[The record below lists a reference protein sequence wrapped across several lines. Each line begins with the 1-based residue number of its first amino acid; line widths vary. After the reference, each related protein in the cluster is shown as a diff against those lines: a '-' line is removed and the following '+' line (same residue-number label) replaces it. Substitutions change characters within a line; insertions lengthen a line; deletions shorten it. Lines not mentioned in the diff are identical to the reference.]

1 MVHGILKRIGAAM
14 VPALMIVCVFA
25 GVPASGARAADTI
38 KVGSFLAV
46 TGGASFLGDP
56 EKKTLEMYVDAINAD
71 GGIGGKPVELVLY
84 DSGTSAKEALTFVK
98 RLIEQDQVDVIVG
111 GTTTGETMAVINEV
125 EKAGVPFI
133 SLAGAGVIVD
143 PVKKWVFK
151 TPHTDR
157 LAVKKIFDDMK
168 ANGLTN
174 VAVLSGSGGF
184 DTSCRKNAQELAPEM
199 GMTIVA
205 DESHGKGDTDMTPQ
219 LTKIKNTEGVQAFL
233 YCGFGAPT
241 SIVAKNVK
249 QIGLAI
255 PHYQTHGSASMKFIQ
270 GADGAAEGA
279 RLPVAALLVVDQLP
293 DDHPQ
298 KEVAGAY
305 RDAYEKKYAESI
317 STFGGHAYDGLFIAV
332 QAIERA
338 GGTDKEKV
346 RAEIENTKN
355 FIGADGVF
363 NMSATDH
370 LGLDTSSFVMVEVKD
385 GNWKLLQ

>member
-1 MVHGILKRIGAAM
+1 MIRGIIVRAGAA
-14 VPALMIVCVFA
+14 VLPALMIGAMFA
-25 GVPASGARAADTI
+25 GSPQAADTV

-56 EKKTLEMYVDAINAD
+56 EKKTLEMYVDKINAD
-71 GGIGGKPVELVLY
+71 GGVNGKQVELVLY

-98 RLIEQDQVDVIVG
+98 RLIEQDQVDIIVG
-111 GTTTGETMAVINEV
+111 GTTTGETMAVIKEV
-125 EKAGVPFI
+125 QKAEIPFI

-168 ANGLTN
+168 ARGLTK
-174 VAVLSGSGGF
+174 VGVLSGSGGF
-184 DTSCRKNAQELAPEM
+184 DKSCRKNAQELAPEM

-219 LTKIKNTEGVQAFL
+219 LTKIKNSDGVQAFL

-241 SIVAKNVK
+241 SIVAKNYK
-249 QIGLAI
+249 QIDMGL
-255 PHYQTHGSASMKFIQ
+255 PHYQTHGSASMKFIK
-270 GADGAAEGA
+270 GADGAAEGT
-279 RLPVAALLVVDQLP
+279 RLPVAALLVVDQLA
-293 DDHPQ
+293 DGHPQ
-298 KEVAGAY
+298 KKVAAAY
-305 RDAYEKKYAESI
+305 RDAYEKKYGESI
-317 STFGGHAYDGLFIAV
+317 STFGGHAYDGLYIAV
-332 QAIERA
+332 QAMERA
-338 GGTDKEKV
+338 GGADKAKV

-355 FIGADGVF
+355 FVGADGIF
-363 NMSATDH
+363 NMSPTDH
-370 LGLDTSSFVMVEVKD
+370 LGLDTNSFVMVEVKD

>member
-1 MVHGILKRIGAAM
+1 MIGRMLVRLGRA
-14 VPALMIVCVFA
+14 VLPALMLC
-25 GVPASGARAADTI
+25 GATTATLQAAEPVKI
-38 KVGSFLAV
+38 GSFLAV

-71 GGIGGKPVELVLY
+71 GGINGQPVELILY
-84 DSGTSAKEALTFVK
+84 DSGTSAKQALTFVK
-98 RLIEQDQVDVIVG
+98 RLIEQDEVDVIVG
-111 GTTTGETMAVINEV
+111 GTTSGETMAVIREV
-125 EKAGVPFI
+125 EKAGIPFI

-157 LAVKKIFDDMK
+157 LAVQKIFDDMK
-168 ANGLTN
+168 ARGLTQ
-174 VAVLSGSGGF
+174 VALLSGSGGF
-184 DTSCRKNAQELAPEM
+184 DKSCRKNAQELAPEM

-219 LTKIKNTEGVQAFL
+219 LTKIKNTDGVQAFL

-241 SIVAKNVK
+241 SIVAKNVS
-249 QIGLAI
+249 QIGLTV

-298 KEVAGAY
+298 KQVATAY
-305 RDAYEKKYAESI
+305 RDAYEKKYGESV
-317 STFGGHAYDGLFIAV
+317 SAFGGHAYDGLYIVA
-332 QAIERA
+332 QAMERA
-338 GGTDKEKV
+338 GGTDKETV
-346 RAEIENTKN
+346 RTEIENTKN

-370 LGLDTSSFVMVEVKD
+370 LGLDTRSFVMVEVKD

>member
-1 MVHGILKRIGAAM
+1 MIRGFLARLGAVMMAALLIGVMFAAT
-14 VPALMIVCVFA
+14 P
-25 GVPASGARAADTI
+25 RAADDPI
-38 KVGSFLAV
+38 KIGSFLAV

-56 EKKTLEMYVDAINAD
+56 EKKTLEMYVEAINAD
-71 GGIGGKPVELVLY
+71 GGINDKPVELVLY
-84 DSGTSAKEALTFVK
+84 DSGSSAKEALTFVK

-125 EKAGVPFI
+125 EKAGIPFI

-157 LAVKKIFDDMK
+157 LAVRKIFDDMK
-168 ANGLTN
+168 ARGLTR
-174 VAVLSGSGGF
+174 VALLSGSGGF
-184 DTSCRKNAQELAPEM
+184 DQSCQKNAQELAPEM

-219 LTKIKNTEGVQAFL
+219 LTKIKNTDGVQAFL

-249 QIGLAI
+249 QIGLEI
-255 PHYQTHGSASMKFIQ
+255 PHYQTHGSASMKFIE
-270 GADGAAEGA
+270 GADGAADGA

-293 DDHPQ
+293 ADHPQ
-298 KEVAGAY
+298 KKVASAY
-305 RDAYEKKYAESI
+305 RDAYVKKYGESI
-317 STFGGHAYDGLFIAV
+317 STFGGHAYDGLFIAL

-338 GGTDKEKV
+338 GGTNKEKV

-363 NMSATDH
+363 NMSPTDH

>member
-1 MVHGILKRIGAAM
+1 MIREILIRLGAA
-14 VPALMIVCVFA
+14 VPAALMVLGVLA
-25 GVPASGARAADTI
+25 GTPHAADTV

-71 GGIGGKPVELVLY
+71 GGVGGKPVELILY
-84 DSGTSAKEALTFVK
+84 DSGSSAKEALTFVK
-98 RLIEQDQVDVIVG
+98 RLIQQDQVDVIIG
-111 GTTTGETMAVINEV
+111 GTTTGETMAVIKEV
-125 EKAGVPFI
+125 EAAGVPFI

-157 LAVKKIFDDMK
+157 LAVRKIFDDMK
-168 ANGLTN
+168 ANGITKVGL
-174 VAVLSGSGGF
+174 LSGSGGF
-184 DTSCRKNAQELAPEM
+184 DQSCHTNAVELAPEM

-219 LTKIKNTEGVQAFL
+219 LTKIKNADGVQAFL

-249 QIGLAI
+249 QIGMAI
-255 PHYQTHGSASMKFIQ
+255 PHYQTHGSASMKFIE

-279 RLPVAALLVVDQLP
+279 RLPVAALLVVDQLA

-298 KEVAGAY
+298 KKVATAY
-305 RDAYEKKYAESI
+305 RDAYEKKYGESI

-332 QAIERA
+332 QAMERA

-346 RAEIENTKN
+346 RAEIENTTN
-355 FIGADGVF
+355 FIGADGIF

-370 LGLDTSSFVMVEVKD
+370 LGLDTNSFVMVEVKD
-385 GNWKLLQ
+385 GNWKLLP

>member
-1 MVHGILKRIGAAM
+1 MIRGFLKRLGCAM
-14 VPALMIVCVFA
+14 LPALMICGIFA
-25 GVPASGARAADTI
+25 KAPQAADTI
-38 KVGSFLAV
+38 KIGSFLAV

-71 GGIGGKPVELVLY
+71 GGINGKPVELVLY
-84 DSGTSAKEALTFVK
+84 DSGSSAKEALTFVK

-111 GTTTGETMAVINEV
+111 GTTTGETMAVIKEV

-157 LAVKKIFDDMK
+157 LAVRKIFDDMK
-168 ANGLTN
+168 ARGLTN
-174 VAVLSGSGGF
+174 VALLSGSGGF
-184 DTSCRKNAQELAPEM
+184 DQSCQKNAQELAPEM

-249 QIGLAI
+249 QIGLEI
-255 PHYQTHGSASMKFIQ
+255 PHYQTHGSASMKFIE
-270 GADGAAEGA
+270 GADGAADGA

-293 DDHPQ
+293 EDHPQ
-298 KEVAGAY
+298 KQVASAY
-305 RDAYEKKYAESI
+305 RDAYEKKYGESI
-317 STFGGHAYDGLFIAV
+317 STFGGHAYDGLFIAL

-338 GGTDKEKV
+338 GGTDREKV

-355 FIGADGVF
+355 FIGADGIF
-363 NMSATDH
+363 NMSPTDH

-385 GNWKLLQ
+385 GNWQLLQ

>member
-1 MVHGILKRIGAAM
+1 MICGILKRLGAAM
-14 VPALMIVCVFA
+14 VPALFFVGLLA
-25 GVPASGARAADTI
+25 GTAQAADPI

-71 GGIGGKPVELVLY
+71 GGINGQPVELVLY
-84 DSGTSAKEALTFVK
+84 DSGTSAKQALTFVK
-98 RLIEQDQVDVIVG
+98 RLIEQDEVDVIVG
-111 GTTTGETMAVINEV
+111 GTTTGETMAVIKEV

-133 SLAGAGVIVD
+133 SLAGAGVIID

-168 ANGLTN
+168 ANGLTK
-174 VAVLSGSGGF
+174 VGLLSGSGGF
-184 DTSCRKNAQELAPEM
+184 DKSCHKNALELAPEM

-219 LTKIKNTEGVQAFL
+219 LTKIKNTDGIQAFL

-249 QIGLAI
+249 QIGLAV
-255 PHYQTHGSASMKFIQ
+255 PHYQTHGSASKKFIQ

-293 DDHPQ
+293 ADHPQ
-298 KEVAGAY
+298 KKVATAY
-305 RDAYEKKYAESI
+305 RDAYEKKYGESI

-332 QAIERA
+332 QALKRA
-338 GGTDKEKV
+338 GGTDKEMV
-346 RAEIENTKN
+346 RTEIENTKN
-355 FIGADGVF
+355 FVGADGIF